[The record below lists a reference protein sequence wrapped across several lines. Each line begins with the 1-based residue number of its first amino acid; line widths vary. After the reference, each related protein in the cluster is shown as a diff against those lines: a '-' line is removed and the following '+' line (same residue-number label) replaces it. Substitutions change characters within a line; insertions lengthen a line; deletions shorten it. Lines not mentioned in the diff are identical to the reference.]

1 MLTVVENALTA
12 ETYCRLRQA
21 VHFRPYNE
29 KDVAVALQNSLFTTE
44 VRENGEAVGIARV
57 VGDGRIVFLFKDV
70 VVDPRYQGRGIGNLL
85 MESLL
90 RYVNAAGCEGAYI
103 GLMATPG
110 TEGFYEKHGFIRRP
124 APGLGHGMVQFAPV
138 SIPQTVSAAGRSSTP
153 PAFSHLTIESKK
165 EDFT

>member
-1 MLTVVENALTA
+1 MLTVVENALTT

-21 VHFRPYNE
+21 VDFRPYHAQ
-29 KDVAVALQNSLFTTE
+29 DVAVALQNSLFTTE
-44 VRENGEAVGIARV
+44 VRENGQTVGIARV

-70 VVDPRYQGRGIGNLL
+70 VVDPRYQGRGIGSLL

-110 TEGFYEKHGFIRRP
+110 TEGFYEKYGFIRRP

-138 SIPQTVSAAGRSSTP
+138 SIPQTVSATGRKASPSALTN
-153 PAFSHLTIESKK
+153 PAIESKK
-165 EDFT
+165 EDFI